1 MKIQLNT
8 DRNIKGNLKLE
19 AYVTEVLEHKLKR
32 FSDKITRIEV
42 HLSDQNG
49 DKPGKDDNQCRIEAR
64 LRGMK
69 PLMVLERAE
78 HMESAITGA
87 ANKIKSVLDTHLEKL
102 RN

>member
-8 DRNIKGNLKLE
+8 DRNIEGSVRLE
-19 AYVTEVLEHKLKR
+19 NYVTEVLEHKLER

-49 DKPGKDDNQCRIEAR
+49 DKHGKDDNQCRIEAR

-69 PLMVLERAE
+69 PLMVLERSDN
-78 HMESAITGA
+78 METAITGA
-87 ANKIKSVLDTHLEKL
+87 ANKIKKVLDTHLEKL